1 MKRLASKQAEL
12 RNKAERL
19 NLQYQLGRYDNF
31 NLLRSAALMRRVE
44 NDLNANRYS
53 NALRRRDV
61 LIDSMD
67 TSQLL
72 LGGRVHVQEDTS
84 PTMSQKTQQD
94 LHDAMKGDLPP
105 AWQEAL
111 KQYYEKLGQQ

>member
-1 MKRLASKQAEL
+1 MKRLAQKQAEL

-31 NLLRSAALMRRVE
+31 KLLQSTVLMRQVE
-44 NDLNANRYS
+44 EDLNANHYS
-53 NALRRRDV
+53 NAMRRRDM

-72 LGGRVHVQEDTS
+72 LGGEVHVQQDST
-84 PTMSQKTQQD
+84 PTVAQKTQQD
-94 LHDAMKGDLPP
+94 INDAMKGDLPP
-105 AWQEAL
+105 AWSEAL